1 MPAAR
6 AREEIRAAVYD
17 RKAEEGI
24 RVVTKRAP
32 KLGRGDV
39 LVRVRACGVNPVDAK
54 FVVADKLPESWRGAA
69 RWLVD
74 GRVAGFDLSGV
85 VERAYPGSGFEVGE
99 EVFGAVP
106 PLRGSFA
113 DLVAVPSS
121 QLATKPPSLTHPEAA
136 ALVLPGLTVV
146 QALRQHGVTKP
157 GARVL
162 VIGASG
168 GVGHLA
174 VQVASAT
181 GASLVVGVCS
191 GRNVEFVKSMGA
203 DEVLDYEAL
212 EPVPH
217 DDDDLGV
224 HTRADPL
231 VEALSEVLSAHGGGP
246 FDLVLDTVS
255 SHDKRDR
262 SQRYKSRIGS
272 DPALL
277 DRGPGALDEHN
288 YVTIGGKTGGWITA
302 GVKRLTGVNLFKR
315 GKELFWIN
323 FNRCAPDLK
332 TLRALAEGEG
342 SNGGVRAVKPAIERT
357 VSLTDEGVREAFRM
371 LHGRRVRGKLAIE
384 L

>member
-121 QLATKPPSLTHPEAA
+121 QLATKPPSLTIPKPPRSCSRASPSCRRCVSTESPSPA
-136 ALVLPGLTVV
+136 PGCWSS
-146 QALRQHGVTKP
+146 ARRAGSVTSP
-157 GARVL
+157 CRSRPPPAR
-162 VIGASG
+162 ASS
-168 GVGHLA
+168 
-174 VQVASAT
+174 SAC
-181 GASLVVGVCS
+181 A
-191 GRNVEFVKSMGA
+191 A
-203 DEVLDYEAL
+203 DETSDSSSRWAPTRSSTTRRSNRNLTTTMTSGTL
-212 EPVPH
+212 
-217 DDDDLGV
+217 
-224 HTRADPL
+224 TRADPL
-231 VEALSEVLSAHGGGP
+231 VEALSEVLSAHGGKP

-371 LHGRRVRGKLAIE
+371 LHRRVRGSSRSSFS
-384 L
+384 